1 MDLKEELDSTVA
13 MKLDKDNLA
22 KILSLWLHVEALTPF
37 DLDKN
42 DLIEQMPGSLNQ
54 PRSSLFTWD
63 NEDKTQRD
71 SLEIELQKLPKEEDR
86 TDFFRMFTVCIG
98 IVNRNEFIDRAEH
111 LLRSNLLDISQDLS
125 DFSAEEQRT
134 DDLICLGVL
143 RANHFGKISMG
154 TVEPSYA
161 LCELVNLTNKQ
172 KGAESFEFLTDVAQ
186 ILHTSAVRQL
196 SLDSET
202 TAQKISEKDRQFY
215 GMLIHN
221 LNKKEL
227 KPDETRGY
235 KLIKDLNPPQNFLN
249 PRKIDELCKNWLEK
263 AGLGPSYRIWVVVN
277 YYERPKPLYFDF
289 MNSPYIEFLEKI
301 KKRIQT
307 EPPSRVL
314 SPVSERFF
322 SLAYYNSERTDL
334 LANPKKF
341 LEMANPERMIFGRW
355 PSDIKN
361 YLVPCQQVALSTM
374 IWAPPVDPIISVN
387 GPPGTGKTMLL
398 KELLTEI
405 VINRAAVLANIEDIG
420 TAPLFE
426 VKAGWKGEQVP
437 VLLKEYVEDYPIIV
451 ASNNNNAVEN
461 ITKELPFDYGFEEP
475 FDYFSGLANKLNRS
489 KEAWG
494 LISAPL
500 GKAENW
506 TRLWKTL
513 FSNHKTPKGTIPY
526 FQHVLEEEIRKE
538 GGIAEIR
545 ANWKKE
551 TLRFKEL
558 YCEVHERITSK
569 MPDYKADI
577 KKFAQTYEEKPVTAR
592 SFRESVLRAFG
603 SKKGEFEEN
612 PFDFSGSSKEK
623 NHGRRLYTD
632 EEMDRARTLLFL
644 SALKLHRLAVLAKK
658 KDFID
663 GIRGSIT
670 ANMYDLVSPHRLPF
684 LGTLSFLIPIISTTF
699 ASAAFRF
706 NNFLSSSL
714 PWVIVDEASQATPQ
728 SALLLMQKA
737 KRFLVV
743 GDPLQL
749 TPVVTLP
756 ESLSELLCGKDEL
769 LRKWSPHLHSLQQ
782 LADGANPFGAF
793 VGPEEHKIWSGL
805 PLRLQRRSYPPMF
818 NICNRIAYS
827 GQMVLPPEMKVNKT
841 PERFIESYWVDVVPP
856 RPSLSNCVS
865 EEVDAAEDVLNH
877 IDAQVA
883 MKHLQGEVFEKKSV
897 LICTPFRTAAATLR
911 KRIKKT
917 GNWLEVERIGTV
929 HTLQGR
935 QSDIVIVVLGS
946 KTNKDGFGARN
957 WATSTPNLLNVAVSR
972 AKETVIFIGNYEDW
986 KEHNYVPTIMAELE
1000 DYGKGRLKLA

>member
-202 TAQKISEKDRQFY
+202 TAQKISEKDRQ
-215 GMLIHN
+215 LIHN

-322 SLAYYNSERTDL
+322 SLAYDNPERTDL

-451 ASNNNNAVEN
+451 ASNNNNAV
-461 ITKELPFDYGFEEP
+461 
-475 FDYFSGLANKLNRS
+475 
-489 KEAWG
+489 
-494 LISAPL
+494 
-500 GKAENW
+500 
-506 TRLWKTL
+506 
-513 FSNHKTPKGTIPY
+513 
-526 FQHVLEEEIRKE
+526 
-538 GGIAEIR
+538 
-545 ANWKKE
+545 
-551 TLRFKEL
+551 
-558 YCEVHERITSK
+558 
-569 MPDYKADI
+569 
-577 KKFAQTYEEKPVTAR
+577 
-592 SFRESVLRAFG
+592 
-603 SKKGEFEEN
+603 
-612 PFDFSGSSKEK
+612 
-623 NHGRRLYTD
+623 
-632 EEMDRARTLLFL
+632 
-644 SALKLHRLAVLAKK
+644 
-658 KDFID
+658 
-663 GIRGSIT
+663 
-670 ANMYDLVSPHRLPF
+670 
-684 LGTLSFLIPIISTTF
+684 
-699 ASAAFRF
+699 
-706 NNFLSSSL
+706 
-714 PWVIVDEASQATPQ
+714 
-728 SALLLMQKA
+728 
-737 KRFLVV
+737 
-743 GDPLQL
+743 
-749 TPVVTLP
+749 
-756 ESLSELLCGKDEL
+756 
-769 LRKWSPHLHSLQQ
+769 
-782 LADGANPFGAF
+782 
-793 VGPEEHKIWSGL
+793 
-805 PLRLQRRSYPPMF
+805 
-818 NICNRIAYS
+818 
-827 GQMVLPPEMKVNKT
+827 
-841 PERFIESYWVDVVPP
+841 
-856 RPSLSNCVS
+856 
-865 EEVDAAEDVLNH
+865 
-877 IDAQVA
+877 
-883 MKHLQGEVFEKKSV
+883 
-897 LICTPFRTAAATLR
+897 
-911 KRIKKT
+911 
-917 GNWLEVERIGTV
+917 
-929 HTLQGR
+929 
-935 QSDIVIVVLGS
+935 
-946 KTNKDGFGARN
+946 
-957 WATSTPNLLNVAVSR
+957 
-972 AKETVIFIGNYEDW
+972 
-986 KEHNYVPTIMAELE
+986 
-1000 DYGKGRLKLA
+1000 